1 MSKVLYIKANPKTKE
16 NSYTFKMSEAFVKEY
31 QKANPNDEITVLD
44 LYQEDIKPLTAEMIG
59 ELFTNEDSQL
69 RRYVKQFINADK
81 YIIAA
86 PMWNLSI
93 PAILK
98 VYIDYLIVA
107 GVTFKYTEEG
117 PIGLVKDKKVAY
129 LVARGG
135 KYSEGPAQDFEMGE
149 RYLRTILGFIGITDF
164 TTISSELTNVLQGQE
179 LEKSVAASIKEAKRV
194 AKAF

>member
-1 MSKVLYIKANPKTKE
+1 
-16 NSYTFKMSEAFVKEY
+16 
-31 QKANPNDEITVLD
+31 
-44 LYQEDIKPLTAEMIG
+44 MIG
-59 ELFTNEDSQL
+59 ELFTQEDSDV
-69 RRYVKQFINADK
+69 RRYVKQFSSADK

-98 VYIDYLIVA
+98 VYIDYLVVA

-117 PIGLVKDKKVAY
+117 PVGLLKDKKVTY

-135 KYSEGPAQDFEMGE
+135 KYSESPAQDFEMGE

-164 TTISSELTNVLQGQE
+164 TTVSTELTNVLQGEE
-179 LEKSVAASIKEAKRV
+179 LEKSVAASIEEAKRV
-194 AKAF
+194 AKQF

>member
-1 MSKVLYIKANPKTKE
+1 MSKVLYVKANPKTRE
-16 NSYTFKMSEAFVKEY
+16 NSYTFKMSEAFVEEY
-31 QKANPNDEITVLD
+31 KKANPKDEITTLD
-44 LYQEDIKPLTAEMIG
+44 LYQEEIKPLTAEMIG
-59 ELFTNEDSQL
+59 ELFTQEDSDV
-69 RRYVKQFINADK
+69 RRYVKQFSSADK

-98 VYIDYLIVA
+98 VYIDYLVVA

-117 PIGLVKDKKVAY
+117 PVGLLKDKKVTY

-135 KYSEGPAQDFEMGE
+135 KYSESPAQDFEMGE

-164 TTISSELTNVLQGQE
+164 TTVSTELTNVLQGEE
-179 LEKSVAASIKEAKRV
+179 LEKSVAASIEEAKRV
-194 AKAF
+194 AKQF